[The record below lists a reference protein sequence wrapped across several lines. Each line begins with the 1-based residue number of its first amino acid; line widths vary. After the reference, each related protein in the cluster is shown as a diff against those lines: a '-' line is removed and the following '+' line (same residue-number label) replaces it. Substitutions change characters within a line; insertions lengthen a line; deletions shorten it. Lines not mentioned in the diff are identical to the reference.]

1 MAQVIEYAI
10 FRMFRLLRR
19 IHLGRLIKFGSN
31 PQPFLECFKGFEKVE
46 AVKGIFGEKTEQV
59 LQNLKVEFTWFGGY
73 MFVDSS
79 DGHLVVNSRYL
90 KTGDKTDI
98 YLDLL
103 HELVHVK
110 QFMDGRELFDPRY
123 SYVERP
129 TEIEAYNYTVKEARK
144 LGLSDE
150 RICLYLQTE
159 WMTRGDLEK
168 LATSLNVI
176 L

>member
-1 MAQVIEYAI
+1 LSQVLEYAI
-10 FRMFRLLRR
+10 FRGFRLARKL
-19 IHLGRLIKFGSN
+19 HLGRLIKFGSST
-31 PQPFLECFKGFEKVE
+31 QSFLDYFKGFDELE
-46 AVKGIFGEKTEQV
+46 AVKGIFGNETEKV

-79 DGHLVVNSRYL
+79 DGHLVVNSSYL
-90 KTGDKTDI
+90 RTGDKTDI
-98 YLDLL
+98 YLDLV
-103 HELVHVK
+103 HELCHVK

-123 SYVERP
+123 SYVDRP
-129 TEIEAYNYTVKEARK
+129 TEIEAYAYTVKEARR

-159 WMTRGDLEK
+159 WLTKEDLER
-168 LATSLNVI
+168 LAVSLHVV